1 MFPWD
6 ANGPVPDG
14 PIMPVLQIFLT
25 VSADKK
31 GGHPQPGDGG

>member
-1 MFPWD
+1 MFPWY

-14 PIMPVLQIFLT
+14 PIMRVLQLFLA

-31 GGHPQPGDGG
+31 GEHPQPGDGG